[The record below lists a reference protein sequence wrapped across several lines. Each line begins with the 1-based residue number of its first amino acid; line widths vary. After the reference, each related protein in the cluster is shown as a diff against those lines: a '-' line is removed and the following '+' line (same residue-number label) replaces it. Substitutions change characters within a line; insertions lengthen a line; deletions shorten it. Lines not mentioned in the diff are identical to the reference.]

1 MKAEMYI
8 YRKIIESI
16 TRLQRYLIDKI
27 GGIDPQRGIT
37 LVNDK
42 KLFKGNKC
50 NINTWQNSKYD
61 KGITWNNIIYNNY
74 IQQMYSILAD
84 KTYMVTY
91 INVNRAK
98 WVRQKLDLID
108 FMIDNNKSNCESLT
122 GSMVIFGDV
131 KLKVTFNTYQWTEFE
146 LRSEVDG
153 LKFINNW
160 SQIELIR
167 KYKTATKD
175 IYKRFKDTSPEIIAS
190 YCKIE
195 DNQIVM
201 DLNKLIK

>member
-1 MKAEMYI
+1 MKTKLYK
-8 YRKIIESI
+8 KIIDSI
-16 TRLQRYLIDKI
+16 TRLQRYLVDKI
-27 GGIDPQRGIT
+27 GGIDPQRGII

-50 NINTWQNSKYD
+50 HINTWQNSKYD

-131 KLKVTFNTYQWTEFE
+131 KLKVTFSKYQWTEFE

-175 IYKRFKDTSPEIIAS
+175 IYKKFKDASPEIIAS
-190 YCKIE
+190 YCKIK

>member
-131 KLKVTFNTYQWTEFE
+131 KLKVSFSKYQWTEFE

>member
-1 MKAEMYI
+1 MKKKLYK
-8 YRKIIESI
+8 KIIESI
-16 TRLQRYLIDKI
+16 TRLQRYLINRID
-27 GGIDPQRGIT
+27 GIDPQKGIT
-37 LVNDK
+37 LVKDK
-42 KLFKGNKC
+42 RLFKGNKC
-50 NINTWQNSKYD
+50 HIGTWQNNKYD

-84 KTYMVTY
+84 KTYMIMF
-91 INVNRAK
+91 ININRAK
-98 WVRQKLDLID
+98 WVHQKLDLID
-108 FMIDNNKSNCESLT
+108 LMVNGTNSDCESLT

-131 KLKVTFNTYQWTEFE
+131 KLKVTFSIYQWTEFE

-160 SQIELIR
+160 DQIELIR

-175 IYKRFKDTSPEIIAS
+175 IYKKFKDASPKTIAS
-190 YCKIE
+190 ICKVQNKSI
-195 DNQIVM
+195 IM

>member
-1 MKAEMYI
+1 MKTKLYK
-8 YRKIIESI
+8 KIIDSI
-16 TRLQRYLIDKI
+16 TRLQRYLVDKI
-27 GGIDPQRGIT
+27 GGIDPQRGII

-50 NINTWQNSKYD
+50 HINTWQNSKYD
-61 KGITWNNIIYNNY
+61 KCITWNNIIYNNY

-131 KLKVTFNTYQWTEFE
+131 KLKVTFSKYQWTEFE

-175 IYKRFKDTSPEIIAS
+175 IYKKFKDASPEIIAS
-190 YCKIE
+190 YCKIK